1 MVGKPYA
8 DHDSTK
14 TVEVFLLQKNW
25 KRPYVERKRS
35 GGQSTNEDLQS
46 KKSKK
51 YQVVQKTFFQL
62 IIRTILYSC
71 LTLLLYYVSKRAF
84 LQIVCSKKVAIL

>member
-71 LTLLLYYVSKRAF
+71 LTFLLYYVSKRAF